1 MSKFNP
7 NFYMDAADDAEMIQ
21 KAVDKAAKTGEKVIV
36 PRHNER
42 TGKDI
47 WIIPRA
53 IKVYTGTTICL
64 DNCHLRQADDSFDNI
79 FKNSYARTE
88 EGKLLENRQYDIHIY
103 GVGNALIDGGNH
115 NGLIERNANRDG
127 RPRVIVNSP
136 MHFVNCERI
145 RIEDLRFIHCRYWG
159 ICFHFCSSGRVSNI
173 YFMNFSNCPNQ
184 DGIDLRTGC
193 NNFVIENISGFTQ
206 DDTVALTN
214 GEATYD
220 VVGMD
225 NSIHNVIIRNITTG
239 TRCAQVRLLNHFG
252 RKVYNITIENLMTYV
267 EYDPSDEVASK
278 NPLRIPCSENYFIDS
293 KTTSAQPENEY
304 WRKFSDDTRPST
316 SVRIGENYY
325 YNLAKPETKAQLG
338 DTYNVIVRNVQS
350 RARFPIFIGRTLAD
364 SVIENVQAFGDSAV
378 AVFIDGGEYDNL
390 KFNNVGYSRKFAEHF
405 EEYQAS
411 QVHTERDFDL
421 HTIMHFSDDAFARNI
436 KISGITTS
444 SASPAVFE
452 GNADVEVEAHDI
464 YLRDKSTP
472 LVKGNIKVN
481 LI

>member
-1 MSKFNP
+1 
-7 NFYMDAADDAEMIQ
+7 
-21 KAVDKAAKTGEKVIV
+21 
-36 PRHNER
+36 
-42 TGKDI
+42 
-47 WIIPRA
+47 
-53 IKVYTGTTICL
+53 
-64 DNCHLRQADDSFDNI
+64 
-79 FKNSYARTE
+79 
-88 EGKLLENRQYDIHIY
+88 
-103 GVGNALIDGGNH
+103 
-115 NGLIERNANRDG
+115 
-127 RPRVIVNSP
+127 
-136 MHFVNCERI
+136 
-145 RIEDLRFIHCRYWG
+145 
-159 ICFHFCSSGRVSNI
+159 
-173 YFMNFSNCPNQ
+173 MNFSNCPNQ

-214 GEATYD
+214 GEPTYD

-278 NPLRIPCSENYFIDS
+278 NPLRIPCSENYFMDS

-325 YNLAKPETKAQLG
+325 YNLSKPETKAQLG
-338 DTYNVIVRNVQS
+338 DTYNVIVMNVQS